1 MKVQRVADPSEFE
14 ATLASTLSAA
24 AGRVFVVVF
33 GTEEAATGESWCV
46 IFVPCIH
53 THACLTEDAI
63 GRCPDCVTSDPLI
76 RKAVLTVKDSVLVEV
91 PAGDRPTYRDPKNF
105 YRNHEQ
111 LKVTAVPTLYEFGK
125 DGKVIKKLVESEIT
139 SASLAAFV
147 Q

>member
-1 MKVQRVADPSEFE
+1 MKVQRIADPSEFE

-33 GTEEAATGESWCV
+33 GTEEAATGESWC
-46 IFVPCIH
+46 
-53 THACLTEDAI
+53 
-63 GRCPDCVTSDPLI
+63 PDCVTSDPLI

-91 PAGDRPTYRDPKNF
+91 PAGDRATYRDPKNF

-125 DGKVIKKLVESEIT
+125 DGKVVKKLVESEIT

>member
-33 GTEEAATGESWCV
+33 GTEEASTGESWYV
-46 IFVPCIH
+46 FPLFPVSFKHYAMLDGNLCI
-53 THACLTEDAI
+53 
-63 GRCPDCVTSDPLI
+63 GSCPDCVTSDPLI
-76 RKAVLTVKDSVLVEV
+76 RKAVLT
-91 PAGDRPTYRDPKNF
+91 NF

-125 DGKVIKKLVESEIT
+125 DGKVVKKLVESEIT